1 MKEEGVEYFHGNK
14 LEIEKEKQKK
24 RELMSY
30 FPKTLGTIDKT
41 RYVLWD
47 NDKTKQEDDF
57 ISPLTVFAKNEAIL
71 NLFGKSERQ
80 NAIPKKEENLQ
91 TSVQGID
98 NLLTN
103 ENILGYGNSLWGT
116 SFLNTQEK
124 NVTNVS
130 KSLFDFENDIK
141 EEDTVPFNQAVQH
154 MHLGKVNRDDA
165 HAISVRNRNFE
176 LADSKIENE
185 LDSLS
190 YNDKGHM
197 SVTFRN
203 DVIGTDGFKAFDPTD
218 RSGCKRRCM
227 EMLAY
232 SGCELSGERIDMTVN
247 DENGRAISQ
256 SADFQKGI
264 NAINN
269 ALDKKQ
275 TIILNVDYKDGT
287 AASADRA
294 GDHFIIIVGRTI
306 INGITYYHFY
316 DPATQFVEFGTA
328 NTNVLYIKDGFLQG
342 GFVKRNGGVNKYKV
356 TSVRLN
362 K

>member
-1 MKEEGVEYFHGNK
+1 M
-14 LEIEKEKQKK
+14 
-24 RELMSY
+24 
-30 FPKTLGTIDKT
+30 
-41 RYVLWD
+41 LWD

-130 KSLFDFENDIK
+130 KSPFDFENDIK

-154 MHLGKVNRDDA
+154 MHLGKVNRDDV
-165 HAISVRNRNFE
+165 HAISVRNRNLE

-218 RSGCKRRCM
+218 
-227 EMLAY
+227 
-232 SGCELSGERIDMTVN
+232 
-247 DENGRAISQ
+247 
-256 SADFQKGI
+256 
-264 NAINN
+264 
-269 ALDKKQ
+269 
-275 TIILNVDYKDGT
+275 
-287 AASADRA
+287 
-294 GDHFIIIVGRTI
+294 
-306 INGITYYHFY
+306 NGITYYHFY